1 MPVGKCDMILSVN
14 GVLSVLAA
22 YVNLITLASLLHL
35 STETTQRFAKFP
47 LVKAAM
53 LFSFAFSVI
62 PEKMPCL
69 VATLLFFIFEVKN
82 FVTGAAED
90 IQSQEDA

>member
-1 MPVGKCDMILSVN
+1 MILSVN
-14 GVLSVLAA
+14 GLLSVFAA
-22 YVNLITLASLLHL
+22 YVNLITLASLLNL

-62 PEKMPCL
+62 PEKMPC
-69 VATLLFFIFEVKN
+69 VMAVLLFFMFEVRN
-82 FVTGAAED
+82 FVSDATED
-90 IQSQEDA
+90 IKSQDNA

>member
-1 MPVGKCDMILSVN
+1 MILSVN
-14 GVLSVLAA
+14 GVLHVLSA

-35 STETTQRFAKFP
+35 STETTQRYAKFP
-47 LVKAAM
+47 AVKAAM

-69 VATLLFFIFEVKN
+69 VATLLFFMFEVRN
-82 FVTGAAED
+82 FV
-90 IQSQEDA
+90 

>member
-1 MPVGKCDMILSVN
+1 MIASVN

-22 YVNLITLASLLHL
+22 YVNLITIASILHL

-47 LVKAAM
+47 LGKAIM
-53 LFSFAFSVI
+53 LFAFAFSVI
-62 PEKMPCL
+62 PEKTPCL

-82 FVTGAAED
+82 FVSSGT
-90 IQSQEDA
+90 IKSQDDP

>member
-1 MPVGKCDMILSVN
+1 MILSVN
-14 GVLSVLAA
+14 GVLSVFAA
-22 YVNLITLASLLHL
+22 YVNLITLASLLNL

-62 PEKMPCL
+62 PEKMPC
-69 VATLLFFIFEVKN
+69 VMAVLLFFMFEVRN
-82 FVTGAAED
+82 FVSDATED
-90 IQSQEDA
+90 IKSQDNA